1 MQIASW
7 IIDVV
12 SSNKYRRSFDT
23 LSLSL
28 HARHIDKF
36 HWSSI
41 YQFHVFLYFKSFG
54 VIDIYIGRDI
64 SLGLHIVLLIGW
76 NKIWKITV
84 WWECWDMMCQR
95 EFVLRMIVMIGFWYK
110 LTSLNAGTDPRF
122 QVRGTGDKPKKK
134 KKTSNMHPYIINK
147 LSTNTNTQ
155 NHCFLIY

>member
-1 MQIASW
+1 MAKQKHIACTENLCK
-7 IIDVV
+7 
-12 SSNKYRRSFDT
+12 SS
-23 LSLSL
+23 LAQLHSLSL

-36 HWSSI
+36 YWSSI

-76 NKIWKITV
+76 NRIWKMTM
-84 WWECWDMMCQR
+84 WWECWDMMRQR

-122 QVRGTGDKPKKK
+122 QVRGIGDKPKKK
-134 KKTSNMHPYIINK
+134 KNFKYAS
-147 LSTNTNTQ
+147 
-155 NHCFLIY
+155 IYY